1 MAWREKQAWLA
12 LSVLVVG
19 YGVYFALVAGERR
32 SMLAMLLLFGGV
44 AIAQAVVMIVGSI
57 VLAVRAGK
65 EAQARADE
73 RDRAID
79 RRSARIAYFV
89 LLIGMIM
96 VGVVMPFSE
105 QGWRI
110 SNAALLALVVAEV
123 VRYGVVVVSYRR
135 GWNG

>member
-12 LSVLVVG
+12 LSVMVVA

-96 VGVVMPFSE
+96 VGVVIQFSE

>member
-12 LSVLVVG
+12 LSVMVVA

>member
-12 LSVLVVG
+12 LSVMVVA
-19 YGVYFALVAGERR
+19 YGVYFALVAEERR

-44 AIAQAVVMIVGSI
+44 AIAQVVVMIVGSI
-57 VLAVRAGK
+57 VLAARAGK
-65 EAQARADE
+65 EARARADE

-89 LLIGMIM
+89 LLIGMII

>member
-12 LSVLVVG
+12 LSVMVVA

-135 GWNG
+135 G

>member
-12 LSVLVVG
+12 LSVMVVA

-123 VRYGVVVVSYRR
+123 VYGVVVVSYRR

>member
-12 LSVLVVG
+12 LSVMVVA

-57 VLAVRAGK
+57 VLAARAGK

>member
-12 LSVLVVG
+12 LSVMVVA
-19 YGVYFALVAGERR
+19 YGVYFALVAEERR

-44 AIAQAVVMIVGSI
+44 AIAQVVVMIVGSI
-57 VLAVRAGK
+57 VLAARAGK
-65 EAQARADE
+65 EARARADE

-89 LLIGMIM
+89 LLNGMII